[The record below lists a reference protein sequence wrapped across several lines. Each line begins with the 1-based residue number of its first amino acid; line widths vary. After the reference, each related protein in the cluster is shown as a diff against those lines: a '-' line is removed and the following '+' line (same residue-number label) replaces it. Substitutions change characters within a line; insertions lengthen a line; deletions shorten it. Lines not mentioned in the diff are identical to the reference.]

1 MIEIFGIKLTYEA
14 IGFIIAFAASEII
27 GESKLKQNSVLA
39 LVKSLIDTL
48 RPARKEDEK
57 VAAIKARIDALIEEV
72 EGLGK

>member
-57 VAAIKARIDALIEEV
+57 IEAIKARIDALIEEV

>member
-1 MIEIFGIKLTYEA
+1 MIEIFGTKLTYEA